1 MHFLAVVFIL
11 LTIPISSKEKKVDPQ
26 TFLNKNLL
34 LNSSA
39 EICNLENP
47 ESWLASSINID
58 DKPSCTLYGKYP
70 GEWKTECNER
80 CGLPPEAG
88 KYYFRFP
95 LENLNNKSES
105 MFSQTIDL
113 TVLAAMPGKT
123 NLEVQAT
130 GYIAGSYQVNLE
142 CSYGFMNLEFLDSG
156 NKPIETYEFTK
167 TNYSMEKISL
177 HPKEQ
182 MNFRYTPM
190 LIRKNFPKN
199 ASKVKLSIGARGQC
213 GDKDTGYAYIFIENL
228 NLSIF
233 PPVGK
238 K

>member
-1 MHFLAVVFIL
+1 MRFLLVLVSLIAFDL
-11 LTIPISSKEKKVDPQ
+11 SPKEKKVDPQ

-34 LNSSA
+34 LNPSS
-39 EICNLENP
+39 EICNLEVP
-47 ESWLASSINID
+47 ENWIPFSINLD
-58 DKPSCTLYGKYP
+58 DKPTCTTYGKYP
-70 GEWKTECNER
+70 GEWKVDCNEK

-88 KYYFRFP
+88 KFYFRFP

-105 MFSQTIDL
+105 SYSQIIDL
-113 TVLAAMPGKT
+113 SVLAAMPGKT

-142 CSYGFMNLEFLDSG
+142 CSYGFMNLEFLDSS
-156 NKPIETYEFTK
+156 NKPVDSFEYTK

-199 ASKVKLSIGARGQC
+199 ASKVKLTIGARGQC

-228 NLSIF
+228 NLTVL
-233 PPVGK
+233 PPLTK